1 MNNRKTGTFIWMF
14 LVVLANAGKIDL
26 QVMLDSTAAT
36 DVTSWF
42 FQLKLETPL
51 QINSHLVI
59 DFSKD
64 AQIRV
69 PDELRQCQAVRGF
82 SENPACIVVSET

>member
-1 MNNRKTGTFIWMF
+1 MKNRKRFDFILML
-14 LVVLANAGKIDL
+14 LVVLVNGGKIDL

-36 DVTSWF
+36 DETSWF

-51 QINSHLVI
+51 QINSHLVV

-64 AQIRV
+64 AQIKL
-69 PDELRQCQAVRGF
+69 PDELR
-82 SENPACIVVSET
+82 